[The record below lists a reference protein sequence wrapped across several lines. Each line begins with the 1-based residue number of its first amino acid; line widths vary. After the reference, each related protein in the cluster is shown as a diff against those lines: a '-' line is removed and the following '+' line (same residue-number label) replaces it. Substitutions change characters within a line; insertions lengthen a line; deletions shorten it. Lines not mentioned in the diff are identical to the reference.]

1 MVFFAL
7 LFLDYASLNSTYPS
21 PTPSLEGR
29 GGIYS
34 GDPEREFR
42 KGRGW
47 IRGIRPVCQA
57 FYDLGLGLD
66 RAPKYHRLEYLRG
79 LAGVKME
86 GGYMGLI
93 NGNP

>member
-7 LFLDYASLNSTYPS
+7 LFLAYASLNSILL

-29 GGIYS
+29 GGIHS

-47 IRGIRPVCQA
+47 IRGNRPACQA
-57 FYDLGLGLD
+57 FYDLDLGRD
-66 RAPKYHRLEYLRG
+66 SVSTITHG
-79 LAGVKME
+79 NICGQSLARRVMH
-86 GGYMGLI
+86 
-93 NGNP
+93 